1 MHHSDRDIHREGF
14 RGSPAARLRPSPPPR
29 RSRVPVLLAV
39 AVLLGS
45 VLWATGTQAA
55 PEERPLY
62 SAQDSLRR
70 AQVGSFSQRPAPPVR
85 TAPASGPIR
94 DRYER
99 LECRED
105 PSRPLGNTF
114 VCEPRRTN

>member
-14 RGSPAARLRPSPPPR
+14 RGSPAARPGPSPKPR
-29 RSRVPVLLAV
+29 RSLGPL
-39 AVLLGS
+39 LLGVAALLLT

-55 PEERPLY
+55 SEERPLY

-85 TAPASGPIR
+85 TPSASVPIR

-114 VCEPRRTN
+114 VCEPRRTR